1 MRSMEGLRKR
11 GWRVGK
17 FISYVVF
24 PLKVIPIKLFLNKV
38 SSLPADNVFMDD
50 ENTTKAAWAG
60 FLVSAITV
68 LTSFRPS
75 RDFRLL

>member
-1 MRSMEGLRKR
+1 MKSRKVYLLCGLSSQGYPYQAIFKEGIQSTR
-11 GWRVGK
+11 GQ
-17 FISYVVF
+17 F
-24 PLKVIPIKLFLNKV
+24 
-38 SSLPADNVFMDD
+38 NVFMDD